1 MKCQVSQWP
10 ETGHW
15 LFGVFCWGGGGE
27 GCEVSINGCS
37 MWLVTQD
44 TWKCFI
50 HLILQLCL
58 CMSLSGPI
66 MKLLMGLFSFFF
78 PSAHIPST
86 DYCMDKR
93 LFTNQLSPDERAK
106 HAYFCHKHQD
116 EVGISDLCTPFSHKF
131 TYKSSPCRCIVIRTI
146 WVSLGIAT
154 LLIFILYM
162 WCVCLVGE
170 GRWFDCNIATH
181 THDQTKQK
189 TKKYHLHK
197 VTIVPSSGM
206 Y

>member
-1 MKCQVSQWP
+1 MSSVTVAWNWPLAVWCFLLGRWGRRMWGEYQWMQYVIGDP
-10 ETGHW
+10 GH
-15 LFGVFCWGGGGE
+15 LKVFHTSDSAAVFVYVVKWSHHE
-27 GCEVSINGCS
+27 II
-37 MWLVTQD
+37 D
-44 TWKCFI
+44 
-50 HLILQLCL
+50 
-58 CMSLSGPI
+58 GPFFF
-66 MKLLMGLFSFFF
+66 LFF

-131 TYKSSPCRCIVIRTI
+131 TYKSSPCRCIVIHTI